1 MKYKAVDLFCG
12 AGGLSSGL
20 KKGGFDVA
28 LGIDIDTA
36 ALKTYKN
43 NIKRAKVL
51 NKDIKLVSGK
61 EITELTG
68 IKKGDCFLLAGCPP
82 CQGFSNLGKR
92 DEKDVQ
98 NKLVYEYIRLIY
110 ELEPCFILMEN
121 VPGMSRG
128 VGKEIFKDVVVKL
141 EEKYHIQ
148 YDTLNAADYGVPQ
161 IRKRL
166 VLHGV
171 RKDVYDVLTG
181 ILNTKELPLLPE
193 ATYSKEKK
201 KGFKRW
207 RTVQETIMDL
217 PEIQAGEDA
226 KNVNIAN
233 HVARK
238 LSKTNQNRLDNIR
251 KNGGDR
257 RSVSAELQLE
267 CHKKE
272 NVSYTDTYGVISLD
286 RPAPTIT
293 SGCTIISTGRYG
305 HPTQN
310 RGLSVREAARL
321 QSFDDKFIFVGNIGE
336 MSLQIGNAVPP
347 KLAQASAKEIIKYM
361 KLFEEN
367 TKEDDNREVITI

>member
-1 MKYKAVDLFCG
+1 
-12 AGGLSSGL
+12 
-20 KKGGFDVA
+20 
-28 LGIDIDTA
+28 
-36 ALKTYKN
+36 
-43 NIKRAKVL
+43 
-51 NKDIKLVSGK
+51 
-61 EITELTG
+61 
-68 IKKGDCFLLAGCPP
+68 
-82 CQGFSNLGKR
+82 
-92 DEKDVQ
+92 
-98 NKLVYEYIRLIY
+98 
-110 ELEPCFILMEN
+110 
-121 VPGMSRG
+121 
-128 VGKEIFKDVVVKL
+128 
-141 EEKYHIQ
+141 
-148 YDTLNAADYGVPQ
+148 
-161 IRKRL
+161 
-166 VLHGV
+166 
-171 RKDVYDVLTG
+171 
-181 ILNTKELPLLPE
+181 
-193 ATYSKEKK
+193 
-201 KGFKRW
+201 
-207 RTVQETIMDL
+207 MDL

-293 SGCTIISTGRYG
+293 SGCTIISKGRYG

>member
-1 MKYKAVDLFCG
+1 
-12 AGGLSSGL
+12 
-20 KKGGFDVA
+20 
-28 LGIDIDTA
+28 
-36 ALKTYKN
+36 
-43 NIKRAKVL
+43 
-51 NKDIKLVSGK
+51 
-61 EITELTG
+61 
-68 IKKGDCFLLAGCPP
+68 
-82 CQGFSNLGKR
+82 
-92 DEKDVQ
+92 
-98 NKLVYEYIRLIY
+98 
-110 ELEPCFILMEN
+110 MEN

-293 SGCTIISTGRYG
+293 SGCTIISKGRYG

>member
-1 MKYKAVDLFCG
+1 MEELREKSTEEIIQLYSG
-12 AGGLSSGL
+12 AIKELKRREVIRTNNVVGELGEYLAITHYNNTPGLPNLSPAP
-20 KKGGFDVA
+20 VCTEN
-28 LGIDIDTA
+28 IDAIS
-36 ALKTYKN
+36 
-43 NIKRAKVL
+43 R
-51 NKDIKLVSGK
+51 
-61 EITELTG
+61 
-68 IKKGDCFLLAGCPP
+68 KGDRYSIKST
-82 CQGFSNLGKR
+82 SN
-92 DEKDVQ
+92 
-98 NKLVYEYIRLIY
+98 
-110 ELEPCFILMEN
+110 
-121 VPGMSRG
+121 
-128 VGKEIFKDVVVKL
+128 
-141 EEKYHIQ
+141 
-148 YDTLNAADYGVPQ
+148 T
-161 IRKRL
+161 KRL

-181 ILNTKELPLLPE
+181 SLNTKELPLLPE

-293 SGCTIISTGRYG
+293 SGCTIISKGRYG